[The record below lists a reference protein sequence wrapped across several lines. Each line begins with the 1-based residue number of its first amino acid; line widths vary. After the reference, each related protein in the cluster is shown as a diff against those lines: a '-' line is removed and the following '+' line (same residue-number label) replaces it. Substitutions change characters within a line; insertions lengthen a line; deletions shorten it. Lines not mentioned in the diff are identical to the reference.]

1 MGLFDLPNIPNSKIN
16 DKNILNKTAKKVVK
30 PMIKGG
36 GSLLDKINS
45 ITYEVD
51 SKLGEYKDKY
61 ECIRDLTSLTNYIDK
76 CIENGECALDTETM
90 GLNPMLDDIVGFSLY
105 TPNNKAVY
113 IPINHIDYVSNE
125 LMGNQLTKD
134 ECKRQLQRLVDNQ
147 IKFIMFNAKFDT
159 RVLRHQIGI
168 YITPYWDGYI
178 AQRLLNENEP
188 ENGLKALHKKYVLK
202 NEKDAFSF
210 SELFENITFNLIPIK
225 AGYIYAARDAEV
237 TYELYKYQEQ
247 FLDKNNQ
254 KCIDKDLID
263 VAYVFR
269 EIEMPLITVVA
280 DMEDYGIKVDID
292 YMNELSEKYNKL
304 LLEKEAEFYNICDK
318 YIDKIEAYKRN
329 NPNHKLGSMI
339 NIASATQI
347 AILLYDI
354 LGEKPIPKQPPRGTG
369 EEVLKAMDNEFCKAI
384 LEYREVAKLIS
395 TYIDKMGNVINP
407 NDGKVHCS
415 FNQYGADTGRFSSS
429 DPNMQ
434 NIPSHNKDIRK
445 MFVADDGY
453 VLMSSDYSQQEPKV
467 MTQMCGDEKML
478 NAYKQGKDL
487 YAEIASL
494 AFDKPYED
502 CLEFYLDDKGNKT
515 GKTNKEGKAR
525 RTQAKSIL
533 LGILYGRGL
542 ASVAEQLKTTKEKAK
557 QIQDK
562 IFKGFPAIPKFE
574 ADSKNMALTKGYVTT
589 LWGRKRRLPNMSLP
603 KYEFD
608 FTEKAER
615 NFNPLDFEQS
625 DEEYIDYEA
634 MDRYTTLMDSAYGK
648 VAKEKIKAQARQEGI
663 IIKDNGGFIADAERQ
678 CVNARIQGSAADMSK
693 KAMLLVG
700 KDERLK
706 ELGFQ
711 LLIPVHDELIAQCPL
726 KNAKECSERF
736 AMLMSEAAKDKLE
749 VPISCDVEITKAW
762 YGESV
767 ELEDI

>member
-1 MGLFDLPNIPNSKIN
+1 MSLFDLPNISNSKVS
-16 DKNILNKTAKKVVK
+16 DSAILSKTSKKVTK
-30 PMIKGG
+30 PLIKGG
-36 GSLLDKINS
+36 GSLIDKINS

-61 ECIRDLTSLTNYIDK
+61 ECIRNLADLTTYIDK
-76 CIENGECALDTETM
+76 CIENNVCALDTETT
-90 GLNPMLDDIVGFSLY
+90 GLNPMLDKIVGFSLY

-125 LMGNQLTKD
+125 LLNNQLTIA
-134 ECKRQLQRLVDNQ
+134 ECKAQLQRLVDNNV
-147 IKFIMFNAKFDT
+147 KMIMFNAKFDI
-159 RVLRHQIGI
+159 RVIRHQIGV
-168 YITPYWDGYI
+168 YLTPYWDGYI

-188 ENGLKALHKKYVLK
+188 ENGLKALHKKYILK

-210 SELFENITFNLIPIK
+210 SDLFENITFNLIPIK

-237 TYELYKYQEQ
+237 TYELYKYQEP
-247 FLDKNNQ
+247 FLDKENE
-254 KCIDKDLID
+254 KCKEKELLD

-304 LLEKEAEFYNICDK
+304 LLEKEAAFYALCDK
-318 YIDKIEAYKRN
+318 YSDKIEAYKGA
-329 NPNHKLGSMI
+329 NPNNKLGSMI
-339 NIASATQI
+339 NIASSTQI

-369 EEVLKAMDNEFCKAI
+369 EEVLKAMNNEFCQCI

-395 TYIDKMGNVINP
+395 TYIDKMANVINP

-445 MFVADDGY
+445 MFVADDDY

-478 NAYKQGKDL
+478 NAYKEGKDL

-494 AFDKPYED
+494 AFDKPYAD

-515 GKTNKEGKAR
+515 GETNKEGKAR
-525 RTQAKSIL
+525 RSQAKGIL

-574 ADSKNMALTKGYVTT
+574 EESKRMAYEEGYVTT
-589 LWGRKRRLPNMSLP
+589 LWGRKRRLPNMRLP

-608 FTEKAER
+608 FTKKASA

-634 MDRYTTLMDSAYGK
+634 IDRYTTLMDNAYGK
-648 VAKEKIKAQARQEGI
+648 VAKEQIKAKAREEGI
-663 IIKDNGGFIADAERQ
+663 IIKDNGGYISDAERQ

-736 AMLMSEAAKDKLE
+736 ARLMSDAAKDKLE
-749 VPISCDVEITKAW
+749 VPISCDVEITKQW
-762 YGESV
+762 YGEPI
-767 ELEDI
+767 EL